1 MHRKIHL
8 IIFDKEFRFSAQAY
22 CILLLLTLLPTTLQ
36 AHDAPNSAQQL
47 MEKGDSCRFIWKY
60 NNALN
65 YYQQAYDHPEV
76 ADDVDMQFQLL
87 ERIMRTHDVLRHW
100 KEMPE
105 TSYRLY
111 TLAKE
116 RGDSVH
122 VAMALLMR
130 GKRMHALG
138 QKKEGIQ
145 TCINAIEM
153 LKRTDYAHKAHELAS
168 YYAIL
173 AKLYTRDGRYDEAL
187 RMSQEEEHYV
197 ELSRKCHPDEWY
209 HRNLLRVYIIRME
222 ILAKM
227 GRMAEADRI
236 YQKYRPTINTDPI
249 CGDALLC
256 YFRLHGMYDEALQF
270 LDAAM
275 QNISNDGDSIGHNM
289 LRLLNDRGDIYMRM
303 GEYERAA
310 ECYSRTSAIADTL
323 SVHSLSNLTVEVQK
337 VIDSERTIA
346 KHREWQIIII
356 AGIIILVVFIL
367 LMLRQNL
374 IVRRKNK
381 RMMALI
387 RQLTSY
393 REAIIQNGDSDEM
406 GENLVSG
413 VSAEEYKRFK
423 EVDKRIMKEQ
433 LFSNPDF
440 GRDDL
445 MRLLG
450 VDKNTLPSLINSIT
464 GTNVPGYINS
474 KRMEYA
480 VTLVKMHPEYTLGAI
495 AEACGIKSP
504 ATFIRNFKAAYDMTP
519 SEYRKQ
525 LENGFTASSVLTLN
539 NKT

>member
-1 MHRKIHL
+1 
-8 IIFDKEFRFSAQAY
+8 
-22 CILLLLTLLPTTLQ
+22 
-36 AHDAPNSAQQL
+36 
-47 MEKGDSCRFIWKY
+47 
-60 NNALN
+60 
-65 YYQQAYDHPEV
+65 
-76 ADDVDMQFQLL
+76 
-87 ERIMRTHDVLRHW
+87 
-100 KEMPE
+100 
-105 TSYRLY
+105 
-111 TLAKE
+111 
-116 RGDSVH
+116 
-122 VAMALLMR
+122 
-130 GKRMHALG
+130 
-138 QKKEGIQ
+138 
-145 TCINAIEM
+145 
-153 LKRTDYAHKAHELAS
+153 
-168 YYAIL
+168 
-173 AKLYTRDGRYDEAL
+173 
-187 RMSQEEEHYV
+187 
-197 ELSRKCHPDEWY
+197 
-209 HRNLLRVYIIRME
+209 
-222 ILAKM
+222 
-227 GRMAEADRI
+227 
-236 YQKYRPTINTDPI
+236 
-249 CGDALLC
+249 
-256 YFRLHGMYDEALQF
+256 MYDEALQF

-525 LENGFTASSVLTLN
+525 LENGFTAPPQY
-539 NKT
+539 

>member
-1 MHRKIHL
+1 
-8 IIFDKEFRFSAQAY
+8 
-22 CILLLLTLLPTTLQ
+22 
-36 AHDAPNSAQQL
+36 
-47 MEKGDSCRFIWKY
+47 MEKGDSCRLIWKY

-87 ERIMRTHDVLRHW
+87 ERIMRTHDV
-100 KEMPE
+100 
-105 TSYRLY
+105 
-111 TLAKE
+111 
-116 RGDSVH
+116 
-122 VAMALLMR
+122 
-130 GKRMHALG
+130 
-138 QKKEGIQ
+138 
-145 TCINAIEM
+145 
-153 LKRTDYAHKAHELAS
+153 
-168 YYAIL
+168 
-173 AKLYTRDGRYDEAL
+173 
-187 RMSQEEEHYV
+187 
-197 ELSRKCHPDEWY
+197 
-209 HRNLLRVYIIRME
+209 
-222 ILAKM
+222 
-227 GRMAEADRI
+227 
-236 YQKYRPTINTDPI
+236 
-249 CGDALLC
+249 
-256 YFRLHGMYDEALQF
+256 
-270 LDAAM
+270 
-275 QNISNDGDSIGHNM
+275 

-445 MRLLG
+445 M
-450 VDKNTLPSLINSIT
+450 
-464 GTNVPGYINS
+464 
-474 KRMEYA
+474 
-480 VTLVKMHPEYTLGAI
+480 
-495 AEACGIKSP
+495 
-504 ATFIRNFKAAYDMTP
+504 P

-525 LENGFTASSVLTLN
+525 LENGFTAPPQY
-539 NKT
+539 